1 VVDAQLYICN
11 MRGVLLKTI
20 QINQRGSGN
29 VTMNGKELNAG
40 MYMYT
45 LVADGKEVDTKKMIL
60 TD

>member
-1 VVDAQLYICN
+1 
-11 MRGVLLKTI
+11 MSGVLLKTI

-29 VTMNGKELNAG
+29 VTMNGNELNAG